1 MKAHRFTV
9 RALLFALLLA
19 PFALGSWAKPL
30 SAPSCHVPKTQH
42 RTESKSVL
50 SGWAVRSYL
59 VSRPEHRPIA
69 RLHRNRGKKINFQ
82 DAFVLAPER
91 GSTVA
96 YLFSPALTG
105 QGDVDGPNPSRG
117 PPSQPSC

>member
-1 MKAHRFTV
+1 MKARRFTL

-42 RTESKSVL
+42 RTKNKSVL
-50 SGWAVRSYL
+50 SGWAVRSCL
-59 VSRPEHRPIA
+59 VSRPEHRLVA
-69 RLHRNRGKKINFQ
+69 RLHRNRGKKINLQ

-91 GSTVA
+91 GSTVP
-96 YLFSPALTG
+96 YRFSLAPKV
-105 QGDVDGPNPSRG
+105 QQNVDGPNPSRG
-117 PPSQPSC
+117 PPSHSC